1 MNREKYI
8 MLKAT
13 VVNKDMITI
22 GLIKDE
28 FNVDADEAL
37 DMLNSLIQEG
47 MVETFSIDGTH
58 FRVIHDNAIKNPFS
72 F

>member
-1 MNREKYI
+1 MNTEKYI

-13 VVNKDMITI
+13 VVHKDMITI

-37 DMLNSLIQEG
+37 EMLNNLIQEG

-58 FRVIHDNAIKNPFS
+58 FRVIKDNNLKNPFS